1 MAHTTTEKNNVKW
14 WLLVHWKSWKWKST
28 FIQVKIHMRNVPFGN
43 MNVFPWYQNTEMRS
57 TGSNLEKCRG
67 CVQTIIFFQLKLNA
81 GLHPRPNLDFDL
93 FLATNCSQ
101 FLSNFKS
108 EHNLGWNRLFLIQSW
123 YFRRPLQMTGHT
135 VQNLVNNS
143 FLSHIEARRVIMA
156 S

>member
-1 MAHTTTEKNNVKW
+1 MLIACSFEE
-14 WLLVHWKSWKWKST
+14 L
-28 FIQVKIHMRNVPFGN
+28 QVEIYFHSSQIHMICA
-43 MNVFPWYQNTEMRS
+43 MCHSEIWYLNVFPWYQNTEMRS

>member
-1 MAHTTTEKNNVKW
+1 MLNGVFLFLRRVASGN
-14 WLLVHWKSWKWKST
+14 LLSFKSKST
-28 FIQVKIHMRNVPFGN
+28 CAMCHLEIWYL
-43 MNVFPWYQNTEMRS
+43 NVFPWYKKKTEMRS

-93 FLATNCSQ
+93 FPDTLLQETARS
-101 FLSNFKS
+101 FLSNLKS
-108 EHNLGWNRLFLIQSW
+108 HKSGWNRIFLIQSW

>member
-1 MAHTTTEKNNVKW
+1 
-14 WLLVHWKSWKWKST
+14 
-28 FIQVKIHMRNVPFGN
+28 
-43 MNVFPWYQNTEMRS
+43 MRS

-81 GLHPRPNLDFDL
+81 GLHPRTNLDFDL
-93 FLATNCSQ
+93 FLATNCSRFFIQ
-101 FLSNFKS
+101 FRIGTQFGPEQTLLDPK
-108 EHNLGWNRLFLIQSW
+108 L

-156 S
+156 SQSCQESKSFREKAPQKHGIKKNFFSSKKIYSLSFEADL